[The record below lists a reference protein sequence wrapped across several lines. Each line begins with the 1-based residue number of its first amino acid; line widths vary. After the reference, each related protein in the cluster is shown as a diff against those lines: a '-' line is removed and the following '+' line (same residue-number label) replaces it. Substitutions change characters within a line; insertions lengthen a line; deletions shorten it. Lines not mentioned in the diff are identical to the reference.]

1 LATVEH
7 LDDILELMSHIAIDA
22 RVINSSTGRYIER
35 LLHYLQQVDTANT
48 YTILVMEKDN
58 DYFQP
63 TADNFSVAI
72 ADFKQY
78 SFEEQFGFKKFL
90 DQLEPDLVH
99 FCMPQQPIFY
109 TGGKV
114 TTIHDL
120 TLLKTYNSDKNW
132 LTYHFKQAVGYF
144 VFKRVISTSNRII
157 TPSDFTKDEII
168 EFSDAAKDK
177 TTTIHLAADISDDDP
192 QPYALPFKDF
202 IMYVGQQSDYKN
214 IQRLAAAHQRL
225 VKKYPH
231 LGLVL
236 VGSLNDSAQINQDYF
251 DNKNYKNIIFTD
263 FLEDTQLNWLYAKA
277 KAYVFPSLMEGFGL
291 PGLEAMGHGTPVV
304 SSDMGS
310 LPEVYGDAAHY
321 FDPSDTTDMARVIDE
336 VIENEQL
343 RHELIAKGHEQFKKY
358 SWLRTAKQTHQIYLD
373 ALADTEYS

>member
-1 LATVEH
+1 
-7 LDDILELMSHIAIDA
+7 MSHIAIDA
-22 RVINSSTGRYIER
+22 RIINSSTGRYVER
-35 LLHYLQQVDTANT
+35 LLHYLQKIDTVNT
-48 YTILVMEKDN
+48 YTVLVLEKDK
-58 DYFQP
+58 DFWQP
-63 TADNFSVAI
+63 TADNFSVVVAN
-72 ADFKQY
+72 FKQY
-78 SFEEQFGFKKFL
+78 SIGEQRGFKRLL
-90 DQLEPDLVH
+90 DDLSPDLVH
-99 FCMPQQPIFY
+99 FCMPQQPVLY
-109 TGGKV
+109 TGKKV

-120 TLLKTYNSDKNW
+120 TLLKVYNSDKNW
-132 LTYHFKQAVGYF
+132 LVYHFKQAVGHF
-144 VFKRVISTSNRII
+144 VFKRVIATSTHII
-157 TPSDFTKDEII
+157 TPSDYSKNEVTA
-168 EFSDAAKDK
+168 FSKRAEGKI
-177 TTTIHLAADISDDDP
+177 TTTYLAADLSTDTP
-192 QPYALPFKDF
+192 QPYSLPFKQF